1 MLIRKVITRSG
12 ARVRGYFAS
21 LKSNRLIPWE
31 SPLEREALVIAEFDP
46 RIVRMREHQQLIE
59 INAEEDAFD
68 AYPDFVFEYE
78 DADPLI
84 VEVKSDRHARDPET
98 QARLTQIA
106 RHIELQGGRYEVQL
120 EKEIRRLPRLETLEH
135 LLTFRR
141 PRAIA
146 HLIER
151 SGVAEL
157 LRWSGEF
164 PLYAATQR
172 LQSRPLV
179 LQLIANDML
188 HANFEEELAN
198 SALLTVN
205 EGARHAYVSH

>member
-1 MLIRKVITRSG
+1 MFKRRVITRSG

-21 LKSNRLIPWE
+21 VKSYRLIPWE

-46 RIVRMREHQQLIE
+46 RISRMREHQQLIE
-59 INAEEDAFD
+59 IDEEEDAFD

-84 VEVKSDRHARDPET
+84 VEVKSERHARDPEI
-98 QARLTQIA
+98 QARLSRVAQ
-106 RHIELQGGRYEVQL
+106 HIELQGGRYEVQV
-120 EKEIRRLPRLETLEH
+120 ESQIRRLPRLETLEH

-141 PRAIA
+141 PRAFA
-146 HLIER
+146 QLIER

-164 PLYAATQR
+164 PLYAAIQR

-188 HANFEEELAN
+188 HVNFDE
-198 SALLTVN
+198 ALTNAAVLTVN
-205 EGARHAYVSH
+205 EEIRHAHVSH

>member
-1 MLIRKVITRSG
+1 MFKRRVITRSG

-21 LKSNRLIPWE
+21 VKSYRLIPWE

-46 RIVRMREHQQLIE
+46 RISRMREHQQLIE
-59 INAEEDAFD
+59 IDDEEDAFD

-84 VEVKSDRHARDPET
+84 VEVKSERHARDPEI
-98 QARLTQIA
+98 QARLTRVAQ
-106 RHIELQGGRYEVQL
+106 HIELQGGRYEVQL
-120 EKEIRRLPRLETLEH
+120 ESQIRRLPRLETLEH

-141 PRAIA
+141 PGAPS

-151 SGVAEL
+151 RGVAEL
-157 LRWSGEF
+157 LRWSGQF
-164 PLYAATQR
+164 PLYAASQR

-179 LQLIANDML
+179 LQLIANDLL
-188 HANFEEELAN
+188 HANFDEEFTNA
-198 SALLTVN
+198 AVLTVN
-205 EGARHAYVSH
+205 ERIRHAHVSH

>member
-1 MLIRKVITRSG
+1 VFKRKVITRSG

-21 LKSNRLIPWE
+21 VKSYRLIPWE

-46 RIVRMREHQQLIE
+46 RIVRMREHQQLME
-59 INAEEDAFD
+59 IDAEEDAFD

-84 VEVKSDRHARDPET
+84 VEVKSDRHARDPEI
-98 QARLTQIA
+98 QARLTRIA
-106 RHIELQGGRYEVQL
+106 RHIELQGGRYEVQV
-120 EKEIRRLPRLETLEH
+120 EKEIRRLPRLETLED

-141 PRAIA
+141 PRAFG

-151 SGVAEL
+151 NGVAEL

-188 HANFEEELAN
+188 HANFDEELAS